1 MTIKQ
6 RVLNTSAAVVMIAAI
21 GSFTVATTKQQEKI
35 EANQAKQEQIMKES
49 TKTKDELDKQIEQL
63 KKNLEKDKAD
73 LNAAKHISDK
83 HAKDIEAL
91 KK

>member
-6 RVLNTSAAVVMIAAI
+6 RVMNTSAAVVMIGAI
-21 GSFTVATTKQQEKI
+21 ASFTVATTKQQEKI
-35 EANQAKQEQIMKES
+35 EAQKAKQEQLVKDQSKS
-49 TKTKDELDKQIEQL
+49 TDELNKQIDQL

-73 LNAAKHISDK
+73 LNAARRLSDQ
-83 HAKDIEAL
+83 HGKDIEAL